1 MKNLA
6 YLKKFYKKKLMDAGI
21 IDYDQ
26 ETISLLSYSLKKS
39 NIEIITE
46 NNFLVSENH
55 LIQIDKFISKRIK
68 GIPLA
73 YITNERVF
81 FNEKFYVNENV
92 LIPRF
97 ETEELVKKFIDFY
110 KDSKIKG
117 KRLLDIGTGS
127 GVIPIIL
134 EKKIPNLEFYALD
147 KSSKAIEV
155 AKKNI
160 FTHQSKINL
169 INDEIK
175 NSKLN
180 SIDFVL
186 SNPPYIKTANLSN
199 LPIDVKNEPSLAL
212 DGGKN
217 GIEVIKEIFE
227 WESEINKNNASYIL
241 IEIDRQ
247 IYEETKN
254 LTDKYY
260 PNKKTTFIKDLNSN
274 IRFISITEF

>member
-110 KDSKIKG
+110 KDSKIKIENIYQHVG
-117 KRLLDIGTGS
+117 IYSFKPNALHRFVSMQPSKNEIERKLEQFRALDSGIKIGITY
-127 GVIPIIL
+127 VEKIPISVDTL
-134 EKKIPNLEFYALD
+134 EDLMLIEKI
-147 KSSKAIEV
+147 
-155 AKKNI
+155 
-160 FTHQSKINL
+160 
-169 INDEIK
+169 IK
-175 NSKLN
+175 NN
-180 SIDFVL
+180 
-186 SNPPYIKTANLSN
+186 YE
-199 LPIDVKNEPSLAL
+199 KN
-212 DGGKN
+212 K
-217 GIEVIKEIFE
+217 
-227 WESEINKNNASYIL
+227 
-241 IEIDRQ
+241 
-247 IYEETKN
+247 
-254 LTDKYY
+254 
-260 PNKKTTFIKDLNSN
+260 
-274 IRFISITEF
+274 

>member
-6 YLKKFYKKKLMDAGI
+6 YLKNFYKKKLMDAGI

-26 ETISLLSYSLKKS
+26 EIISLLSYSLKKS

-46 NNFLVSENH
+46 NNFLVAENY
-55 LIQIDKFISKRIK
+55 LVQIDKVFSKRIK
-68 GIPLA
+68 GVPLS

-97 ETEELVKKFIDFY
+97 ETEELVK
-110 KDSKIKG
+110 
-117 KRLLDIGTGS
+117 RLLDIGTGS

-134 EKKIPNLEFYALD
+134 EKKIPNLEFYALE

-175 NSKLN
+175 NSKLD

-227 WESEINKNNASYIL
+227 WESEINKNNAS
-241 IEIDRQ
+241 
-247 IYEETKN
+247 
-254 LTDKYY
+254 
-260 PNKKTTFIKDLNSN
+260 
-274 IRFISITEF
+274 